1 MNSFEIIADRVN
13 LVRESLREL
22 ELDAFI
28 VPHDDE
34 HLGEYIPAEAE
45 RLAWVTGFTGSA
57 GLAVLLIERA
67 ALFIDGRYTVQAR
80 LQAPGEIFEY
90 HHLIETPHLVWL
102 ADQLERGAKVG
113 FDPRLHSLNWFR
125 EADAL
130 LRERGIELVP
140 VTDNPI
146 DRHWSDRPAPSKAPV
161 ILYGEELA
169 GMSST
174 AKREQIAADLR
185 RRGLDA
191 ALLTQAE
198 SINWL
203 LNLRGRD
210 VERLPVVLGF
220 AVLYANS
227 TLDFFIDS
235 DKLECFPFTQHVGND
250 VSLHPIDNLGEVLT
264 RLGEDGLKVQADPAT
279 ANAWCQLTLEQAGAT
294 LVAGQDPTLRL
305 KACKNEVELA
315 GMRAAHQRDAVAMVR
330 FLAWL
335 DRLVESG
342 ETAGVDEGTLADRLE
357 SFRKASDLYVE
368 PSFDTISAL
377 GPNAAMCHYRHSN
390 GVPRPFGQDG
400 IYLVDSGGQYLD
412 GTTDITRTVCVG
424 EVDEEQKAMFTRV
437 MQGHIA
443 LDQARFPRGTAGIQ
457 LDVLARMPLWRAGF
471 NYDHGTGHGVGHF
484 LSVHEGPQ
492 RIAPKGSMEPLQ
504 SGMVLSN
511 EPGYYRENAFGIR
524 CENLVVVS
532 ESDEQGE
539 VPMLRFERLTYVPFD
554 TRLIDRALLSPDEF
568 RWLNEYHAEVR
579 RRLAPQ
585 LDGADLAWLEQAT
598 ALL

>member
-227 TLDFFIDS
+227 TLDFFVDS

-279 ANAWCQLTLEQAGAT
+279 ANAWCQLTLEQAGAA

-342 ETAGVDEGTLADRLE
+342 ETAGIDEGTLADRLE

-504 SGMVLSN
+504 PGMVLSN

>member
-45 RLAWVTGFTGSA
+45 RLAWMTGFTGSA

-227 TLDFFIDS
+227 TLDFFVDS

-492 RIAPKGSMEPLQ
+492 RIAPKGSMESLQ
-504 SGMVLSN
+504 PGMVLSN